1 MSLPV
6 IHLYGLASDELDQ
19 SNFCSEIQ
27 EPKKLN

>member
-6 IHLYGLASDELDQ
+6 IHLYGLASDELDHQ
-19 SNFCSEIQ
+19 TFCSEIQ